1 MKIVIF
7 GATGSVGQTIAKAA
21 IGDKHD
27 VTLFVR
33 NKKKLE
39 ELLSAEILS
48 QCRVIEGDAMDA
60 ASVRQ
65 GMRNHSCAINAA
77 GHAKDGHHFHLL
89 FKGVVEAAADCLE
102 PPKKLWMLGGVTALD
117 VPGSPDTLKALND
130 LPILY
135 RTPYR
140 IHTDNYAV
148 LLSDIASGLDWS
160 LLCPGVLYE
169 ADKKPASAPAGP
181 VHTFIEDAE
190 ISLPQWALSKWCPRI
205 VVSLLT
211 IKQIGTFT
219 VGLSDVADVILG
231 NLGPG
236 TFSSKR
242 VGLKRT
248 LAAA

>member
-1 MKIVIF
+1 MPELHLEQPSRILPLVWLAGSGSIMQAAKCCWCFSVQLIYDH
-7 GATGSVGQTIAKAA
+7 TGLRAPANLAVTSV
-21 IGDKHD
+21 
-27 VTLFVR
+27 
-33 NKKKLE
+33 
-39 ELLSAEILS
+39 
-48 QCRVIEGDAMDA
+48 
-60 ASVRQ
+60 
-65 GMRNHSCAINAA
+65 
-77 GHAKDGHHFHLL
+77 
-89 FKGVVEAAADCLE
+89 
-102 PPKKLWMLGGVTALD
+102 PALC
-117 VPGSPDTLKALND
+117 S
-130 LPILY
+130 
-135 RTPYR
+135 
-140 IHTDNYAV
+140 
-148 LLSDIASGLDWS
+148 
-160 LLCPGVLYE
+160 GVLYE